1 MGDMEVHKLA
11 HHVFDLLYSRITEF
25 QYFATVYTNDVIM
38 LFESIRLFI
47 LSNIFAELMPLDEIG
62 IDQEFQCIIYSR
74 SAYPVIL
81 IFHLNIKSFCIEM
94 VIPIVYFFQNRI
106 SLGGLAYFVF
116 FQMGSE
122 NLFHLLVFF
131 FVFFFWQHMIL
142 HDLFIS
148 FSIPYPIHFFPGST
162 DGVELFG

>member
-62 IDQEFQCIIYSR
+62 IDQEFQCVIYSR
-74 SAYPVIL
+74 SAYPGTL
-81 IFHLNIKSFCIEM
+81 IFCLDIKRFCIE
-94 VIPIVYFFQNRI
+94 IDILHVYFVPR
-106 SLGGLAYFVF
+106 GLSIGVF
-116 FQMGSE
+116 DT
-122 NLFHLLVFF
+122 V
-131 FVFFFWQHMIL
+131 I
-142 HDLFIS
+142 
-148 FSIPYPIHFFPGST
+148 
-162 DGVELFG
+162 